1 MPKCG
6 KKLGKGV
13 VSEKQ
18 REGDEFFRI
27 QFPFPPLF
35 VGTDSVAVDLRRV
48 GLVFRPVRVLRV
60 HRRVVVFAA
69 WKHHYSAWEKRA
81 DGRTT
86 AGRTCCND
94 R

>member
-1 MPKCG
+1 MPKRG
-6 KKLGKGV
+6 KKKVGKGV

-27 QFPFPPLF
+27 QFPFQPLF
-35 VGTDSVAVDLRRV
+35 LLARKALPWISEESVFYSALCVSTAQ
-48 GLVFRPVRVLRV
+48 
-60 HRRVVVFAA
+60 RVVVFAA

-86 AGRTCCND
+86 AGRPD
-94 R
+94 ML